1 MANVIKHKRGTSDPT
16 ASDLVVGEIG
26 IRTDVGKLFTKTDS
40 GTVSEIAGG
49 GSDIIINTLSS
60 SSATGGGSA
69 TFNGSAYRFTLSQPP
84 SVSAQQ
90 LLVSI
95 AGVIQK
101 PVAGSGQPS
110 EGFSING
117 NDIILAAAPATGT
130 DFFILTFKSLGVSEP
145 ADNTVTNAKVASNAA
160 IQGSKISPDFG
171 SQNIT
176 TTGTLTVGQLNNPT
190 QLTGGNPTFRFKT
203 LSNSLANAGFI
214 EFYYNTSNLSA
225 RIRGKAR
232 NSSNGQIFLDVENN
246 DTMTNILLV
255 DDAGID
261 VTGDITSTGNIT
273 IADSIIHSGDTD
285 TKIRFPADNT
295 FSVDTAGSQRFK
307 IDSSG
312 NIGINTTSANA
323 KLEIA
328 SNHSQ
333 LRLKDTDD
341 SKFCL
346 FSYSG
351 GKLITRNNSTSTT
364 TAQFTLDESGRLGIG
379 TISPSNFLEIEG
391 GSTTSTQVVVDGTG
405 RYRGLEINENGT
417 RKAYFHHDATDNK
430 AILNTAEGIL
440 AFATG
445 DTERVRIDSS
455 GRLLIGTTSVGSYP
469 KKLNI
474 QGESGSIIHLNNYDT
489 TTYAANTSTAI
500 EFNLNT
506 GNTGNQ
512 TGAVEIRAFKENGT
526 NGDNARGLSF
536 YTAGNGASPSERM
549 RIDSSGRVYIGL
561 TSQSVSKLYVSGGS
575 FSLTGSDGNFTG
587 GGNRVF
593 LDHDNNDVRFGYTGG
608 GGSAATKGMRF
619 YHCPNSTGTAEATR
633 ITEQGEFRIG
643 HDSTADSATSTDKV
657 HSIGGCN
664 LDGVTSNLA
673 RLVMQER
680 QSNWISFKN
689 GSGTHFGTIARSGS
703 GVSYG
708 NNSDYRLKNNVANLT
723 NGIAIVKQL
732 RPVTFKWNDLSGF
745 SKTETHQ
752 GFIAHEV
759 QALVSDAVDGEKDGM
774 DIWGDC
780 TDSKGNVT
788 QTHVPESKKKNGET
802 WTKKGE
808 DIHDQQLDTGK
819 LIPIL
824 TAALQEAISRIE
836 ALEAK

>member
-1 MANVIKHKRGTSDPT
+1 MANVIKHKRGTSDPSP
-16 ASDLVVGEIG
+16 SDLVVGEIG